1 MTKGIVN
8 SASKFALLG
17 GTAVALALTMST
29 PASAASMVDR
39 GLGKR
44 VSDLEAEVRL
54 LKNRV
59 KALEDRKLSVPD
71 KIVVSG
77 NSRVKVTV
85 YGQVNKAIVAR
96 FDRSNS
102 EFLPGADN
110 DASSSRLGFLARGRI
125 SPDIVV
131 TANLEW
137 DFRGVNRVN
146 STRAN
151 NFANFGI
158 RGRQSWISFTHADLG
173 TLLVGQ
179 TTLGS
184 FATYADLSGTSI
196 VAESSGWGDT
206 AYGVGGNVFGFRYD
220 LSQGFIIPPG
230 RTAQLIYS
238 TPRIAGFQG
247 KVSWET
253 GDSFGLQANYVGSPM
268 QGLRVLAAFGYRY
281 EGSRNGFIGA
291 PFFLNT
297 SSYDGSISAL
307 HIPTGLSLTFAMGTR
322 INRNAATTPN
332 AWFWYIKGGW
342 QTKMLSAGT
351 TYFSLDYGRYD
362 KMAFADSHTHN
373 VAAAV
378 VQGIDSAALD
388 LYAAYRVGWGKF
400 NGRRQNTSH
409 AIIIGSRIKF

>member
-77 NSRVKVTV
+77 NSRVKVTL
-85 YGQVNKAIVAR
+85 YGQVNKAVVAR
-96 FDRSNS
+96 FDRRGT
-102 EFLPGADN
+102 EIQPGWDN
-110 DASSSRLGFLARGRI
+110 DSSSSRLGFLARGRI

-131 TANLEW
+131 SANLEW
-137 DFRGVNRVN
+137 DFRGVARTT
-146 STRAN
+146 STRGNGFVN
-151 NFANFGI
+151 NGI

-196 VAESSGWGDT
+196 VSESSGWGDEFYIT
-206 AYGVGGNVFGFRYD
+206 GGNAFGFNYATA
-220 LSQGFIIPPG
+220 QGFIIPPA

-253 GDSFGLQANYVGSPM
+253 GDSLGLQANYVGSPFA
-268 QGLRVLAAFGYRY
+268 GVRVMAAFGYRY
-281 EGSRNGFIGA
+281 VGSRNGFAGA
-291 PFFLNT
+291 NT
-297 SSYDGSISAL
+297 TSYDGSISAL
-307 HIPTGLSLTFAMGTR
+307 HVPTGLSLTFASGTNV
-322 INRNAATTPN
+322 NRNAASANNPY
-332 AWFWYIKGGW
+332 FWYVKAGW
-342 QTKMLSAGT
+342 QTKMLSMGK
-351 TYFSLDYGRYD
+351 TYFSVDYGRYD
-362 KMAFADSHTHN
+362 HMNGTGDTHSN
-373 VAAAV
+373 NIGVAV
-378 VQGIDSAALD
+378 VQGIDSAAMD
-388 LYAAYRVGWGKF
+388 LYAAYHYGRGKNVGV
-400 NGRRQNTSH
+400 RQPDAH